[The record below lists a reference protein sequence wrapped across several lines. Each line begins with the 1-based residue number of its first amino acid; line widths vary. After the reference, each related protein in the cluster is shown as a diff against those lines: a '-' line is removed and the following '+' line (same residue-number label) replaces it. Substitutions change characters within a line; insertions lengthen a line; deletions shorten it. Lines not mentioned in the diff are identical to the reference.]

1 MRYIDSD
8 FEKEFEE
15 GANFIAEFVRKMFH
29 EKLIE
34 IDIQEFGILP
44 KDLKETARINMWKRI
59 QKDLIQSFEH
69 IRVSNFDY
77 SFTVTTIIDEVKSII
92 DNPNIPRS
100 EKGDNVFTWIVFYT
114 MTLFVKDDRLKRYKR
129 KPHVQIDRSKDYK
142 EQIFSNIV
150 LGEEYSDQMCSY
162 LGVYEAAKLLNM
174 EYLIPIV
181 EISVSVCVWAE
192 IQLPIEKKKENIL
205 LPDLPDKLNTD
216 DAKKMFE
223 KAVKAGLMQP
233 LKDKDGYQWN
243 KSNVLLAYFCG
254 KIFCGDRLKQDD
266 VTKEW
271 IVKRGG
277 TFFPETALN
286 SFFLNEKRQNIKNL
300 GQSRL
305 QMQRPPEGYKDID
318 NLFDEATD

>member
-1 MRYIDSD
+1 MRYINKD
-8 FEKEFEE
+8 FENAYKE

-44 KDLKETARINMWKRI
+44 KDLEETARINMWKRI

-92 DNPNIPRS
+92 NNPNIPGR

-129 KPHVQIDRSKDYK
+129 KPYVQIDRSKDYK
-142 EQIFSNIV
+142 EQVFSNIV
-150 LGEEYSDQMCSY
+150 LGEEYNQQMCNY

-181 EISVSVCVWAE
+181 EISVSVCVWAK
-192 IQLPIEKKKENIL
+192 IQLPIEKKKEDIL
-205 LPDLPDKLNTD
+205 LPELPDNLNTD

-233 LKDKDGYQWN
+233 LKDKGGYQWN
-243 KSNVLLAYFCG
+243 KGNALLAYFCG
-254 KIFCGDRLKQDD
+254 KIYCGDRLKQDD
-266 VTKEW
+266 VTKELV
-271 IVKRGG
+271 IKRGG
-277 TFFPETALN
+277 VFFPEAALN
-286 SFFLNEKRQNIKNL
+286 SFFLNNKGENIKNL

-305 QMQRPPEGYKDID
+305 QILRPPKGYKDID
-318 NLFDEATD
+318 NLFDEAT